1 MKKTNNYYKGDY
13 KLKRN
18 NLLIVS
24 LVLILAFTFSLSA
37 LGQDDPIKIGAVNPL
52 GDITGR
58 QSTKAME
65 LAVKEINANGGLL
78 GRQVELVVVD
88 SEFKPEK
95 GAAAIDKLATVDEVD
110 FFVGGMSSGVHQAQI
125 PTLKKYEKITVW
137 AGAASYK
144 AEQAVGPDAD
154 WYFHLHPW
162 DYQQG
167 ASYGEGWTEIVKEN
181 EEIDVGRVFLAYEE
195 GAFGTASFEAYESLF
210 ASAQEGEGP
219 FAAIMED
226 FAGASFKS
234 AALGGG
240 EYRAMLRQAKEY
252 NPDLFIWA
260 GYDADAVGLL
270 AQSREV
276 GFEPQLF
283 VGAPPGWPQDFEANP
298 LSDKVVLYGMWAPAL
313 KEVNDQASHFWEE
326 YIKMHGERP
335 ATYFAPLGYTNI
347 MYLAKGIRNAG
358 TLEKEALIESLKN
371 TEYDSPLGTTLK
383 MSPSN
388 VIQNQGFTAQKILQY
403 QDGKQHVIWPFD
415 LATSEIEYPYSW

>member
-1 MKKTNNYYKGDY
+1 M
-13 KLKRN
+13 KRN

-58 QSTKAME
+58 QSTNAME
-65 LAVKEINANGGLL
+65 LAVKEINNNGGLL

-110 FFVGGMSSGVHQAQI
+110 FFVGGMSSGVHMAQI
-125 PTLKKYEKITVW
+125 PTLKKYKKITIW
-137 AGAASYK
+137 AGAASHQ
-144 AEQAVGPDAD
+144 AEQAIGPDAD

-167 ASYGEGWTEIVKEN
+167 ASYGRGWTAIAERN
-181 EEIDVGRVFLAYEE
+181 EEIDVGKVFLAYEE
-195 GAFGTASFEAYESLF
+195 GAFGTDSFNAYKSMFE
-210 ASAQEGEGP
+210 SAQEGEGP
-219 FAAIMED
+219 FAEIMED

-240 EYRAMLRQAKEY
+240 DYRAMLRQAKEF

-260 GYDADAVGLL
+260 GYDADAVPLL
-270 AQSREV
+270 AQTREV
-276 GFEPQLF
+276 GFEPPLF
-283 VGAPPGWPQDFEANP
+283 VGAPPGWPQGFEANP
-298 LSDKVVLYGMWAPAL
+298 LSDKVILYGMWAPAL
-313 KEVNDQASHFWEE
+313 RQVNEPAAHFWEE

-383 MSPSN
+383 MTPSN
-388 VIQNQGFTAQKILQY
+388 VIQNQGFTSQKILQY
-403 QDGKQHVIWPFD
+403 QNGKQHVIWPFD
-415 LATSEIEYPYSW
+415 LSTSEIEYPYSF

>member
-1 MKKTNNYYKGDY
+1 M
-13 KLKRN
+13 KRN

-37 LGQDDPIKIGAVNPL
+37 LAQDDPIKIGAVNPL

-58 QSTKAME
+58 QSSKAME
-65 LAVKEINANGGLL
+65 LAVKEINDNGGLL
-78 GRQVELVVVD
+78 GRKVELVVID

-125 PTLKKYEKITVW
+125 PTLKKYKKITVW
-137 AGAASYK
+137 AGAASHK
-144 AEQAVGPDAD
+144 AEEAVGPDAD

-195 GAFGTASFEAYESLF
+195 GAFGTDSFEAYKSMFE
-210 ASAQEGEGP
+210 SAQEGEGP
-219 FAAIMED
+219 FAEIMED

-252 NPDLFIWA
+252 DPDLFIWA
-260 GYDADAVGLL
+260 GYDADAIGLL

-276 GFEPQLF
+276 GFEPPLF

-298 LSDKVVLYGMWAPAL
+298 LSDKVILYGMWAPAL
-313 KEVNDQASHFWEE
+313 KEVNEQAAHFWDA

-358 TLEKEALIESLKN
+358 TLEKGALIESLKN

-383 MSPSN
+383 MTPSN
-388 VIQNQGFTAQKILQY
+388 VIQNQGFTSQKILQY
-403 QDGKQHVIWPFD
+403 QNGKQHVIWPFD
-415 LATSEIEYPYSW
+415 LATSEIEYPYSF

>member
-1 MKKTNNYYKGDY
+1 M
-13 KLKRN
+13 KRN

-24 LVLILAFTFSLSA
+24 LVVILAFTFSLSA
-37 LGQDDPIKIGAVNPL
+37 LAQDDPIKIGAVNPL

-58 QSTKAME
+58 QSTNAME
-65 LAVKEINANGGLL
+65 LAVKEINDNGGLL
-78 GRQVELVVVD
+78 GREVELIVVD

-137 AGAASYK
+137 AGAASHQ

-167 ASYGEGWTEIVKEN
+167 ASYGEGWTAIVEEN
-181 EEIDVGRVFLAYEE
+181 EEIEVGRVFLAYEE
-195 GAFGTASFEAYESLF
+195 GAFGTDSFEAYKSMFE
-210 ASAQEGEGP
+210 SAQEGEGP
-219 FAAIMED
+219 FAEIMED

-240 EYRAMLRQAKEY
+240 EYRAMLRQAKEFD
-252 NPDLFIWA
+252 PDLFIWA
-260 GYDADAVGLL
+260 GYDADAIGLL

-276 GFEPQLF
+276 GFEPPLF

-298 LSDKVVLYGMWAPAL
+298 LSDKVILYGMWAPAL
-313 KEVNDQASHFWEE
+313 REVNEQAAHFWEE

-371 TEYDSPLGTTLK
+371 TEYDSPLGSTLK
-383 MSPSN
+383 MTPSN
-388 VIQNQGFTAQKILQY
+388 VIQNQGFTSQKILQY
-403 QDGKQHVIWPFD
+403 QNGKQHVIWPFD
-415 LATSEIEYPYSW
+415 LATSEIEYPYSY

>member
-1 MKKTNNYYKGDY
+1 
-13 KLKRN
+13 LKRN

-58 QSTKAME
+58 QSTNAME

-110 FFVGGMSSGVHQAQI
+110 FFVGGMSSGVHMAQI
-125 PTLKKYEKITVW
+125 PTLKKYKKITIW
-137 AGAASYK
+137 AGAASHQ
-144 AEQAVGPDAD
+144 AEQAIGPDAD

-167 ASYGEGWTEIVKEN
+167 ASYGRGWTAIAERN
-181 EEIDVGRVFLAYEE
+181 EEIDVGKVFLAYEE
-195 GAFGTASFEAYESLF
+195 GAFGTDSYNAYKSMF

-219 FAAIMED
+219 FAEIMED

-240 EYRAMLRQAKEY
+240 DYRAMLRQAKEY

-260 GYDADAVGLL
+260 GYDADAVPLL
-270 AQSREV
+270 AQTREV
-276 GFEPQLF
+276 GFEPPLF
-283 VGAPPGWPQDFEANP
+283 VGAPPGWPQGFEANP
-298 LSDKVVLYGMWAPAL
+298 LSDKVILYGMWAPAL
-313 KEVNDQASHFWEE
+313 RQVNEPAAHFWEE

-383 MSPSN
+383 MTPSN
-388 VIQNQGFTAQKILQY
+388 VIQNQGFTSQKILQY
-403 QDGKQHVIWPFD
+403 QNGKQHVIWPFD
-415 LATSEIEYPYSW
+415 LSTSEIEYPYSF

>member
-1 MKKTNNYYKGDY
+1 M
-13 KLKRN
+13 KRN
-18 NLLIVS
+18 SLLIIS
-24 LVLILAFTFSLSA
+24 LVFVLAFAFTFNTVA
-37 LGQDDPIKIGAVNPL
+37 QKDPIKIGAVNPL

-58 QSTKAME
+58 QSTNAMR
-65 LAVKEINANGGLL
+65 LAVKEINENGGLL
-78 GRQVELVVVD
+78 GRPVELVVVD

-95 GAAAIDKLATVDEVD
+95 GASAIDKLATVDNVD

-125 PTLKKYEKITVW
+125 PSLKKYKKITVW
-137 AGAASYK
+137 AGAASHK
-144 AEQAVGPDAD
+144 VEEAIGPNAD

-167 ASYGEGWTEIVKEN
+167 ASYGRGWTAIAEKYPEVE
-181 EEIDVGRVFLAYEE
+181 VGRVFLAYEE
-195 GAFGTASFEAYESLF
+195 GAFGTDSYNAYKSMF
-210 ASAQEGEGP
+210 KSAQKGEGP

-226 FAGASFKS
+226 FEGASFKS

-260 GYDADAVGLL
+260 GYAADAVPLL

-276 GFEPQLF
+276 GFEPPLY
-283 VGAPPGWPQDFEANP
+283 VGAPPGWPADFEANP

-313 KEVNDQASHFWEE
+313 KQVNEQAAHFWEE

-347 MYLAKGIRNAG
+347 MYLAKAIRNAG
-358 TLEKEALIESLKN
+358 TLEKEALIKSLEN
-371 TEYDSPLGTTLK
+371 TTYDSPMGTTLK
-383 MSPSN
+383 MTPSK
-388 VIQNQGFTAQKILQY
+388 IIKHQGFTAQKILQY

-415 LATSEIEYPYSW
+415 VATAELEYPFSW